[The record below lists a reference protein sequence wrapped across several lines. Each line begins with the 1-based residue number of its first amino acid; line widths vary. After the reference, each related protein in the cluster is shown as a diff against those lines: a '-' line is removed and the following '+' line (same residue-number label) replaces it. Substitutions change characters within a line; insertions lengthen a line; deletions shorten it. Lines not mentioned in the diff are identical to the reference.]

1 MATILEF
8 RPSGRT
14 PPAALS
20 KAAHAGSAELVLF
33 PGVRYDRW
41 LERPA
46 RKARARSRK
55 RDKLELKD

>member
-1 MATILEF
+1 MATIIEF
-8 RPSGRT
+8 RPSGRA
-14 PPAALS
+14 PSAALT
-20 KAAHAGSAELVLF
+20 KTVNGGSAELVLF

-46 RKARARSRK
+46 RKSRARARK